1 MSHKNI
7 EHMTQDNT
15 VKSNLIL
22 INLPVEAVVMQ
33 LQQDDDS
40 EDDKS
45 LCKIAK
51 RKEQVEWKSMK
62 KFTEE
67 PLKKCALADGKVS
80 IDFEIPSPRV
90 A

>member
-1 MSHKNI
+1 
-7 EHMTQDNT
+7 MTQDNT

-51 RKEQVEWKSMK
+51 RKEQVE
-62 KFTEE
+62 
-67 PLKKCALADGKVS
+67 
-80 IDFEIPSPRV
+80 
-90 A
+90 